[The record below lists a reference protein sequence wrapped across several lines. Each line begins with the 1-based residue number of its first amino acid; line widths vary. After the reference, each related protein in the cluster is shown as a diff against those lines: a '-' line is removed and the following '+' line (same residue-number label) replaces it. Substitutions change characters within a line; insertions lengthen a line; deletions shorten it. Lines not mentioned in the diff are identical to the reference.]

1 MTEDRALVRTLVYVV
16 GSLVAAALISFLL
29 PQYIFRH
36 PGPPQ
41 GGMEPLAEII
51 QVKTFFSTLT
61 SVLLLVLL
69 TTYARIYRDL
79 PNRFTMSLLLF
90 TISLTL
96 YALTANPLVTTL
108 FGFRPPGGLGPF
120 TFLPDM
126 FASVSVIILLYQ
138 SYK

>member
-1 MTEDRALVRTLVYVV
+1 MNNDHALVRTAILAL
-16 GSLVAAALISFLL
+16 GSLAVAALAAVLL
-29 PQYIFRH
+29 PNYIFHR
-36 PGPPQ
+36 PPPGRGPP
-41 GGMEPLAEII
+41 PLAELL
-51 QVKTFFSTLT
+51 QVKVFFSTFT

-69 TTYARIYRDL
+69 TTYARIYRNL

-90 TISLTL
+90 TVSLTL
-96 YALTANPLVTTL
+96 YALTANPLIALL
-108 FGFRPPGGLGPF
+108 FGFNPPGGLGPF

>member
-1 MTEDRALVRTLVYVV
+1 MNNDHALVRTAILAL
-16 GSLVAAALISFLL
+16 GSLVVAALAAVLL
-29 PQYIFRH
+29 PDYIFHR
-36 PGPPQ
+36 PPPRGGPS
-41 GGMEPLAEII
+41 PLAGLL
-51 QVKTFFSTLT
+51 QVKVFFSTFT

-69 TTYARIYRDL
+69 TMYARIYRNL

-90 TISLTL
+90 TVSLTL
-96 YALTANPLVTTL
+96 YALTANPLIALL
-108 FGFRPPGGLGPF
+108 FGFKPPGGLGPF